1 MADFIET
8 SNTKTAVRE
17 LIAPIANVTT
27 FNTLVQGDITGNP
40 FGCTAYTAG
49 DVPQDPVMKGRE
61 AYTSHVIY
69 QDAEARVIGRVT
81 ARAGTVAGFSAGVAE
96 VLGNEALIAAMG
108 GSPARDEES
117 ETYSCAL
124 KCHDANGEV
133 YTVTL
138 SRNQVR
144 VSSYS
149 DDAIKGAVETWADT
163 KPELA

>member
-17 LIAPIANVTT
+17 LIAPIADVTT
-27 FNTLVQGDITGNP
+27 FNTLVQGIITGNP

-61 AYTSHVIY
+61 AYTSRVIY
-69 QDAEARVIGRVT
+69 QDPEAKVIGLVT
-81 ARAGTVAGFSAGVAE
+81 ARSNTIAGFNAGVAE
-96 VLGNEALIAAMG
+96 VLGNAALTAAMG

-124 KCHDANGEV
+124 KCHDANGEL

-138 SRNQVR
+138 TRDQVR
-144 VSSYS
+144 ISSYS
-149 DDAIKGAVETWADT
+149 DDAIKTAVETWADT